1 MKNFSLINIFR
12 IFYLISKL
20 LGKLGRAS
28 EMKIH
33 FEIDPESYVDPLP
46 KHIGVTEI
54 ITIIGNLIDN
64 AFESVIFQDE
74 RHVSFSITN
83 LGNDI
88 IIEVTDSGN
97 GLSKEQCDT
106 LFAVGFSSKGE
117 NRGYGLYN
125 VKRIVDALNGDIDV
139 INGKEGG
146 AIFTVFLPKGVK

>member
-1 MKNFSLINIFR
+1 
-12 IFYLISKL
+12 
-20 LGKLGRAS
+20 
-28 EMKIH
+28 MKIH

-64 AFESVIFQDE
+64 AFESVIFQDK
-74 RHVSFSITN
+74 RNVSFSITN
-83 LGNDI
+83 LGNEI

-97 GLSKEQCDT
+97 GLSKEQFDT

-125 VKRIVDALNGDIDV
+125 VKRIVDALNGNIDV